1 MSRAIGGV
9 DLVRTAITTRHSYGT
24 TKGSTPIV
32 YFRMVLIPNVPMALS
47 DVLFDLSRISNPLT
61 TQSTVL
67 QDMRAHFCFYQF
79 SVQLLIHKT
88 LQQRMLFEQR
98 LCNFN
103 VVGHC
108 NV

>member
-9 DLVRTAITTRHSYGT
+9 DLVRTAIATRHSYGT

-32 YFRMVLIPNVPMALS
+32 YFRMVLIPNAPMALS

-67 QDMRAHFCFYQF
+67 FHCGPQH
-79 SVQLLIHKT
+79 VQSL
-88 LQQRMLFEQR
+88 
-98 LCNFN
+98 
-103 VVGHC
+103 
-108 NV
+108 